1 MTASDIYLLSVEAG
15 SGQSPGHQP
24 SAGVDKALNAQASGI
39 GDKYLTETES
49 RCSSFPWDEK
59 DESES
64 RATKPDGQ
72 PRVPV

>member
-49 RCSSFPWDEK
+49 RCSSFP
-59 DESES
+59 
-64 RATKPDGQ
+64 
-72 PRVPV
+72 